1 MGTHGRVIILKTEE
15 VWSMLKFVGGNGK
28 IAEVQ
33 AGTKAVDVLEALG
46 LKKGA
51 VAAAVDGRGV
61 DLSRPLEEGAGWSR
75 YSPGPTR
82 GSTSCATPRLT

>member
-51 VAAAVDGRGV
+51 VAAAVRRQGQRV
-61 DLSRPLEEGAGWSR
+61 FRRRAGARW
-75 YSPGPTR
+75 
-82 GSTSCATPRLT
+82 AWAVA